1 MILVEMEPIRYQ
13 IENVCFTNEG
23 VKTAR
28 AIKKQIIKLKDGMKS
43 SIAFKWN
50 QTESWGKLP
59 GVLRGVSVQVLGQH
73 VVWGVERVWEV
84 SQEARLECR
93 GGNITTLTVAGVSSQ
108 QERRYTGQLVAVYR
122 DGVTARHWV
131 TSTMTRTQL
140 GDLAIIGPGH
150 HLCTLDQAGRDK
162 KSVPDMHMKMERT
175 TTTKPTSISTPI
187 WNIRRFKRRK
197 STYPIIPIQSTNLLL
212 PARKSVHGKHSTENP
227 LYRFYPPEVIDLN
240 IYISSK
246 CAPTQFNLFLMV
258 ILIYPCLSI

>member
-13 IENVCFTNEG
+13 IENVFFTNED
-23 VKTAR
+23 VKTTR
-28 AIKKQIIKLKDGMKS
+28 AIQKQIIKLEDGMKS

-59 GVLRGVSVQVLGQH
+59 GVLKGVSVQVLGQH
-73 VVWGVERVWEV
+73 VVWGVERVRKV

-122 DGVTARHWV
+122 DGVTARHRV
-131 TSTMTRTQL
+131 TSTFTHTQL
-140 GDLAIIGPGH
+140 GNLAIIGPGH
-150 HLCTLDQAGRDK
+150 HLCTLHQAGRDR
-162 KSVPDMHMKMERT
+162 KSVPDMHMKMETT
-175 TTTKPTSISTPI
+175 TTTKPTSISRPF
-187 WNIRRFKRRK
+187 WNIRRYKRRK
-197 STYPIIPIQSTNLLL
+197 KTYPIIPIQSTNLLL

-227 LYRFYPPEVIDLN
+227 LYRFYPRPVIDLN

-246 CAPTQFNLFLMV
+246 CSPTQLNLFLLV
-258 ILIYPCLSI
+258 ILIYPCVM